1 MIIITDYMAASY
13 IELSRSGELQERVA
27 ILSSFYKKC
36 TLCPHKCG
44 ADRTRGETGICGQ
57 GDRAVI
63 ASYNSHHG
71 EEPPIS
77 GSSGSGTIFFS
88 GCTGRCIFCQNYPI
102 SQLGTGNI
110 VTEEHIAEKMIE
122 LQERG
127 CHNINL
133 VTPTHFIPS
142 IVSALLIAVSMGLN
156 IPIVYNTSGYERA
169 EILKLLDGIVDIYLP
184 DAKYADNTIAKRI
197 SGFSR
202 YVDFNRDALIE
213 MFNQVGNI
221 RTNEEGIAVKGLLVR
236 HLILPEDMSG
246 TDDVLKFLSE
256 SISPD
261 IYISLMD
268 QYFPAYKA
276 VKHKKLSRRI
286 YKDEYNNALDSFNR
300 HGLHNGWIQEHFIV

>member
-1 MIIITDYMAASY
+1 MAASY
-13 IELSRSGELQERVA
+13 IELRRSGKLQERVA

-36 TLCPHKCG
+36 TLCPHQCG

-102 SQLGTGNI
+102 SQFGTGNI
-110 VTEEHIAEKMIE
+110 VTDERLAEKMTE

-197 SGFSR
+197 SGFR
-202 YVDFNRDALIE
+202 NYVDFNRDALIE

-276 VKHKKLSRRI
+276 INHKKLSRRI
-286 YKDEYNNALDSFNR
+286 NTDEYNNAIESFNC